1 MKLEFVKSSSNIDIL
16 YIYYDISIYLRLS
29 LLFKFL
35 YNYVLKVFIFFLII
49 KSKFIQTVNLSINTI
64 VFIDRLTV
72 PCT

>member
-35 YNYVLKVFIFFLII
+35 YNYVLKVFIFLLII
-49 KSKFIQTVNLSINTI
+49 KSKFIQTVHTFKLINKYNCI
-64 VFIDRLTV
+64 Y
-72 PCT
+72 